1 MNDTSESNL
10 PIEVPASPPGDRAR
24 RWLSSPV
31 WVGLAVAGLAL
42 AAWQWVET
50 RQRLSATQEELA
62 RRLAE
67 SDLAAR
73 EARSVARQAN
83 DTVAALNT
91 RLGVVDGKLVE
102 FQSQYSAMEAMYQEL
117 ARGRDEWV
125 LAEVEQLIAIA
136 GQQLQ
141 LAGNVQAALLALG
154 NADAALARADR
165 PYFLA
170 LRKAVARDHERLRN
184 LPFVDVP
191 GISVK
196 LEQMVL
202 AADRLPV
209 AYQERPRPDAGGPAA
224 AGKTAASGASSDAPP
239 AAWWSRLA
247 DDAWNEVRGLV
258 RIQRFDRPEPALLS
272 PSHEFFLRENFKL
285 RLLNARLALLSR
297 DEATFRG
304 ELRQAQAWIER
315 HFDGRDR
322 GVQSVGEGLAS
333 LVAAEVAIE
342 LPTLNDSQTALRT
355 VKLGRER
362 ATR

>member
-10 PIEVPASPPGDRAR
+10 PIEAPATPPGERSR
-24 RWLSSPV
+24 RWLSNPV
-31 WVGLAVAGLAL
+31 WVALAVAALAL

-73 EARSVARQAN
+73 EARSLARQAS

-125 LAEVEQLIAIA
+125 LTEVEQLIAIA

-184 LPFVDVP
+184 LPFVDVT

-209 AYQERPRPDAGGPAA
+209 AYQERPRPDADVPATASKTAMPAA
-224 AGKTAASGASSDAPP
+224 STDAP
-239 AAWWSRLA
+239 AAWWSRLV
-247 DDAWNEVRGLV
+247 DDAWKEVRGLV

-297 DEATFRG
+297 DETTFRG
-304 ELRQAQAWIER
+304 ELRQAQAWVER

-322 GVQSVGEGLAS
+322 TVQAVAEGLAS
-333 LVAAEVAIE
+333 LTAAEVAIE
-342 LPTLNDSQTALRT
+342 LPTLNESQTALRT

>member
-1 MNDTSESNL
+1 MNETPESSL
-10 PIEVPASPPGDRAR
+10 PVEVTTAQPPERPR
-24 RWLSSPV
+24 RWAGNPI
-31 WVGLAVAGLAL
+31 WMGLAAAGLAL

-67 SDLAAR
+67 SEVAVR
-73 EARSVARQAN
+73 EARTVARQAN
-83 DTVAALNT
+83 DTASALNT

-102 FQSQYSAMEAMYQEL
+102 FQSQYAALETMYQEL

-125 LAEVEQLIAIA
+125 LAEVEQLVAIA

-154 NADAALARADR
+154 NADATLARADR

-191 GISVK
+191 GISMRI
-196 LEQMVL
+196 EQMVL
-202 AADRLPV
+202 AVDRLPV
-209 AYQERPRPDAGGPAA
+209 AYQERPRPEGGRAGAA
-224 AGKTAASGASSDAPP
+224 AGKDAAAAPRAPTSWWAS
-239 AAWWSRLA
+239 LL
-247 DDAWNEVRGLV
+247 DDAWKEVRGLV

-285 RLLNARLALLSR
+285 RLLNARLALLAR
-297 DEATFRG
+297 DELTFRG
-304 ELRQAQAWIER
+304 ELKQAQAWVER
-315 HFDGRDR
+315 HFDMRER
-322 GVQSVGEGLAS
+322 SVQTVAEGLAG
-333 LVAAEVAIE
+333 LLAAEVAIE
-342 LPTLNDSQTALRT
+342 LPNLNDSQTALRT

-362 ATR
+362 ASR

>member
-1 MNDTSESNL
+1 MNDTSETSL
-10 PIEVPASPPGDRAR
+10 PAEPSAAQPLERLR
-24 RWLSSPV
+24 RWAGNPV
-31 WVGLAVAGLAL
+31 WMVIALTGLGL
-42 AAWQWVET
+42 AAWQWLET

-67 SDLAAR
+67 SEVAVR
-73 EARSVARQAN
+73 EARTVARQAN
-83 DTVAALNT
+83 DTAAALNT
-91 RLGVVDGKLVE
+91 RLGLVDGKLVE
-102 FQSQYSAMEAMYQEL
+102 FQSQYAALETMYQEL

-191 GISVK
+191 GISMRI
-196 LEQMVL
+196 EQMVL

-209 AYQERPRPDAGGPAA
+209 AYQERPLPGARGGVAGKAA
-224 AGKTAASGASSDAPP
+224 AAAETAAPG
-239 AAWWSRLA
+239 AWWSRLL
-247 DDAWNEVRGLV
+247 DDAWKEVRGLV

-285 RLLNARLALLSR
+285 RLLNARLALLAR
-297 DEATFRG
+297 DEVTFRG
-304 ELRQAQAWIER
+304 ELKQAQSWVER
-315 HFDGRDR
+315 HFDARER
-322 GVQSVGEGLAS
+322 GVQTVAEGLAA
-333 LVAAEVAIE
+333 LVAADVAIE
-342 LPTLNDSQTALRT
+342 LPNLNDSQTALRT

-362 ATR
+362 ASR

>member
-1 MNDTSESNL
+1 MNETPDSN
-10 PIEVPASPPGDRAR
+10 PPTGAAAASPVEHLR
-24 RWLSSPV
+24 RWQRSPL
-31 WVGLAVAGLAL
+31 WAAVAVAALAL
-42 AAWQWVET
+42 VAWQWLET

-67 SDLAAR
+67 SDAAAR
-73 EARSVARQAN
+73 EARSLARQAN
-83 DTVAALNT
+83 DTAAALNT
-91 RLGVVDGKLVE
+91 RLGAVDGKLVE
-102 FQSQYSAMEAMYQEL
+102 FQSQYAALETMYQEL

-125 LAEVEQLIAIA
+125 LAEVEQLVAIA

-154 NADAALARADR
+154 NADATLARADR
-165 PYFLA
+165 PYFLS
-170 LRKAVARDHERLRN
+170 LRKAVARDHERLRS

-191 GISVK
+191 GISLK

-209 AYQERPRPDAGGPAA
+209 AYQERPRGEPVAGGKAPVDQPGAGSSPA
-224 AGKTAASGASSDAPP
+224 G
-239 AAWWSRLA
+239 WWSRLI
-247 DDAWNEVRGLV
+247 DDAWSEVRGLV

-285 RLLNARLALLSR
+285 RLLNARLALLAR

-304 ELRQAQAWIER
+304 ELKQAQGWVER

-322 GVQSVGEGLAS
+322 NVQAVAEGLAS
-333 LVAAEVAIE
+333 LVAAEIAIE
-342 LPTLNDSQTALRT
+342 LPNLNDSQTALRT

-362 ATR
+362 ASR